1 MRTALSTK
9 SSRGRPPLQTG
20 NATCDTRLE
29 LVAGGGLE
37 LSIYKNVQLDFCSR
51 TSTLIL
57 LVYALVLTSDWI
69 GGTTSLEGRM
79 NKGINL
85 AQAQ

>member
-1 MRTALSTK
+1 M
-9 SSRGRPPLQTG
+9 
-20 NATCDTRLE
+20 
-29 LVAGGGLE
+29 E